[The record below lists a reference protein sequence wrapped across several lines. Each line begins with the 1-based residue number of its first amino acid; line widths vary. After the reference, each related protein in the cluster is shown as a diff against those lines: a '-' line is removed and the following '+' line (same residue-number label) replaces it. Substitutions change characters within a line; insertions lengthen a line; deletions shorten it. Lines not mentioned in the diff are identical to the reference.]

1 MAILGPKSV
10 APAVEERRLRARSPR
25 QYVEQQLAEKEAAA
39 LSPRDARTLSP
50 AAAPPKAPKPASARA
65 QRRSTDRLAEPRKA
79 QKVMAVEVQRITD
92 FNTVDKAGVP
102 TRRFALNVP
111 THIDD
116 LHALYNF
123 IATKVD
129 KLDGPLLNP
138 VREIYKPDGR
148 RVEAIKDVR
157 DGDLLIFTCI
167 GDLRPGAHSLKAAK
181 KQARVTSRLHSP
193 KTPTLK
199 LELVRVG
206 REREPPVLVTVP
218 PHIADWQ
225 GAFALIEKRLKLV
238 NGVRDLYTRRP
249 VARVERFGDLQSGPH
264 IYQCHGDVAPRPK
277 RTKKKKKK
285 VAAPEQAA
293 EAGPVETPLVDDLAP
308 PPAESAAEPEAVGTK
323 LKSLFTP
330 KKKMPRSASPEPDEA
345 SEVPLPV
352 PVAAAVAIAAV
363 ATPATAERTA
373 SQKKK
378 PKSFSKRLSSS
389 FKKMGAALS
398 FTPRSRSKSKAEAE
412 AAPEAGGDPEPAA
425 VLALGDAPLEYTR
438 APPNTPADGPVV
450 PSVLAPAVAAQLASV
465 PEAVLVRT
473 RSPSDESDVVV
484 VDGVDD
490 EAPLDVST
498 LSPPSS
504 TKDATESPSV
514 ASSEAVPDSVAASA
528 GSGTASIDEP
538 TPAEGVFDDPVPMGP
553 LSAAAEEALLQ
564 TPRMPGAVA
573 VEEVEDDDEAGSE
586 GGVEVVERVEDI
598 PAPEVLTTASGNFT
612 TVPEPEPLTSGE
624 LDGANDAE
632 VDADDG
638 VAVITAE
645 ELCGTA
651 ADKAPEEAA
660 ATDEVEAAAVAA
672 QAIFRGSRARKALA
686 SASEE
691 SATVAAVQVLP
702 VAIEVVDEGE
712 GGVAVGATKPVKDGS
727 STGREDEQA
736 ATLPETGAENVDA
749 VASASCAPASSLPKP
764 LLSPTSL

>member
-111 THIDD
+111 IHIDD

-218 PHIADWQ
+218 PHIVDWQ

-285 VAAPEQAA
+285 AAAPTQAAA
-293 EAGPVETPLVDDLAP
+293 EAGPVETPLAP

-330 KKKMPRSASPEPDEA
+330 KKKVPRSPEPDEA

-363 ATPATAERTA
+363 ATPATAERAA
-373 SQKKK
+373 SQKK
-378 PKSFSKRLSSS
+378 KSFSKRLSSS

-398 FTPRSRSKSKAEAE
+398 FTPRSRSKSKA
-412 AAPEAGGDPEPAA
+412 APEAGGDPEPEPAA
-425 VLALGDAPLEYTR
+425 VLAFGDAPLEYTR
-438 APPNTPADGPVV
+438 APPNTPADAPVV
-450 PSVLAPAVAAQLASV
+450 PAVLAPAVAAQLAPV

-484 VDGVDD
+484 VDGADD
-490 EAPLDVST
+490 ETPLDVST

-504 TKDATESPSV
+504 TEEATESRSV
-514 ASSEAVPDSVAASA
+514 ASSEAAPDSLAASA
-528 GSGTASIDEP
+528 GSGTASLDEP
-538 TPAEGVFDDPVPMGP
+538 TPAEGVLADPVPMGS

-564 TPRMPGAVA
+564 TPRPPGAVV
-573 VEEVEDDDEAGSE
+573 VEEVEDDDEADSE
-586 GGVEVVERVEDI
+586 GGVEVIEVVEDV

-624 LDGANDAE
+624 LDGPNNAEVE
-632 VDADDG
+632 VDADDDG
-638 VAVITAE
+638 IAVITAA
-645 ELCGTA
+645 ELGMAA
-651 ADKAPEEAA
+651 ADEAPEEAA

-672 QAIFRGSRARKALA
+672 QAIFRGSQARKALA
-686 SASEE
+686 AASEEE
-691 SATVAAVQVLP
+691 SATVAAVEVLP
-702 VAIEVVDEGE
+702 VTIEVVDEGD
-712 GGVAVGATKPVKDGS
+712 GGVAVRATRPVEGGS
-727 STGREDEQA
+727 STDREDEQA
-736 ATLPETGAENVDA
+736 TALPEETGAENVDA
-749 VASASCAPASSLPKP
+749 VASASCAPASPPPKTF
-764 LLSPTSL
+764 LSPTVL